1 MFEAYS
7 SIDILENATAN
18 GHVATWLWWRWKS
31 LARGGAK
38 ACSLMSGIRDSM
50 FCLYLGNEI
59 FFGGSSMDISEGYRH
74 NSSKVVTF
82 SLIE

>member
-59 FFGGSSMDISEGYRH
+59 FLAARPWTQA
-74 NSSKVVTF
+74 KVIVTIHRK
-82 SLIE
+82 S